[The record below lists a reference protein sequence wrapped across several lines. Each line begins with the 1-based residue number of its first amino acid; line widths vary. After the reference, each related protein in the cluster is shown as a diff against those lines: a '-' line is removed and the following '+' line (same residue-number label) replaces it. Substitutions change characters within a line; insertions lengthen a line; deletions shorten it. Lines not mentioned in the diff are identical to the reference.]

1 MSKAET
7 IKRIQE
13 IGIIPAIRVES
24 AEDAHF
30 AAETVAGAGIP
41 IVEITMTVPEAVKLI
56 SHLVHHH
63 PDMIVGAGTVL
74 STDVAALCSDA
85 GACFLTSPGLNQ
97 KMVESAARQG
107 IAVLPGAMTPT
118 EVIAAW
124 EGGADLVKVYPCEA
138 LGGEKYIKALRTALP
153 QIPLIAAGGVKQQT
167 ASGFILAGAS
177 AIGVG
182 TELIPAD
189 AIANRETE
197 RIQELARRFL
207 AAVSDARQR
216 LAPAKGRAKATKTD
230 FLKLDKPETEKSR
243 ERSK

>member
-1 MSKAET
+1 
-7 IKRIQE
+7 
-13 IGIIPAIRVES
+13 
-24 AEDAHF
+24 
-30 AAETVAGAGIP
+30 
-41 IVEITMTVPEAVKLI
+41 
-56 SHLVHHH
+56 
-63 PDMIVGAGTVL
+63 
-74 STDVAALCSDA
+74 
-85 GACFLTSPGLNQ
+85 
-97 KMVESAARQG
+97 
-107 IAVLPGAMTPT
+107 VLPGAMTPT
-118 EVIAAW
+118 EVIAAF
-124 EGGADLVKVYPCEA
+124 EGGADFVKVYPCEA

-207 AAVSDARQR
+207 TAVSDARQR

-230 FLKLDKPETEKSR
+230 FLKLDKSETEKSR

>member
-7 IKRIQE
+7 VKRIQE
-13 IGIIPAIRVES
+13 IGIIPAIRVAS

-30 AAETVAGAGIP
+30 AAETVASAGIP

-74 STDVAALCSDA
+74 STDVGTLCSDA

-97 KMVESAARQG
+97 KMVESAAKQG
-107 IAVLPGAMTPT
+107 IAVLPGALTPT

-207 AAVSDARQR
+207 TAVSDARQR

-230 FLKLDKPETEKSR
+230 FLKLDKSETEKSR

>member
-7 IKRIQE
+7 VKRIQE
-13 IGIIPAIRVES
+13 IGIIPAIRVAS

-30 AAETVAGAGIP
+30 AAETVAAAGIP

-63 PDMIVGAGTVL
+63 PNMIVGAGTVL
-74 STDVAALCSDA
+74 STDVANLCSDA

-97 KMVESAARQG
+97 KMVEFAAQQG

-124 EGGADLVKVYPCEA
+124 EGGADFVKVYPCEA

-167 ASGFILAGAS
+167 TSGFIMAGAS

-182 TELIPAD
+182 TELIPDD

-197 RIQELARRFL
+197 RVQELARRFL

-216 LAPAKGRAKATKTD
+216 LAPAKVRAKAAKTD
-230 FLKLDKPETEKSR
+230 FLKLDKPEKENSR

>member
-1 MSKAET
+1 MTKAE
-7 IKRIQE
+7 IVKRIQE
-13 IGIIPAIRVES
+13 IGIIPAIRVAS

-30 AAETVAGAGIP
+30 AAETVASAGIP

-63 PDMIVGAGTVL
+63 PNMIVGAGTVL
-74 STDVAALCSDA
+74 SADVANLCSDA
-85 GACFLTSPGLNQ
+85 GASFLTSPGLNQ
-97 KMVESAARQG
+97 KMVECAAQRG

-124 EGGADLVKVYPCEA
+124 EGGADFVKVYPCEP

-153 QIPLIAAGGVKQQT
+153 QIPLIAAGGVTQHT

-216 LAPAKGRAKATKTD
+216 LAPAKAKAKPTKTD
-230 FLKLDKPETEKSR
+230 FLKLDKPETETSR
-243 ERSK
+243 EKSK

>member
-1 MSKAET
+1 MIKADVV
-7 IKRIQE
+7 KRIHE
-13 IGIIPAIRVES
+13 IGIIPAIRVAS

-63 PDMIVGAGTVL
+63 PNMIVGAGTVL
-74 STDVAALCSDA
+74 STDVANLCSDA
-85 GACFLTSPGLNQ
+85 GASFLTSPGLNQ
-97 KMVESAARQG
+97 KMVEFAAQQG

-124 EGGADLVKVYPCEA
+124 EGGADFVKVYPCEA
-138 LGGEKYIKALRTALP
+138 LGGEKYIKSLGTAMP

-189 AIANRETE
+189 AIANREKE
-197 RIQELARRFL
+197 RIQELAQRFL
-207 AAVSDARQR
+207 TSVSDARQR
-216 LAPAKGRAKATKTD
+216 LAPLKQTAKATKTD
-230 FLKLDKPETEKSR
+230 FLKLDKPEGEKSNK
-243 ERSK
+243 RSK

>member
-1 MSKAET
+1 MIKAD
-7 IKRIQE
+7 IVKRIQE
-13 IGIIPAIRVES
+13 IGIIPAIRVAS

-30 AAETVAGAGIP
+30 AAETVASAGIP

-63 PDMIVGAGTVL
+63 PNMIVGAGTVL
-74 STDVAALCSDA
+74 TSDIANLCSDA

-97 KMVESAARQG
+97 KMVEFARQRG

-124 EGGADLVKVYPCEA
+124 EGGADLVKVYPCEP
-138 LGGEKYIKALRTALP
+138 LGGEKYIKALKTGLP

-197 RIQELARRFL
+197 RIQELAQRFL
-207 AAVSDARQR
+207 TAVGDARQR
-216 LAPAKGRAKATKTD
+216 LAPTKQRVKATKTD
-230 FLKLDKPETEKSR
+230 FLKLDKLEEEKSG
-243 ERSK
+243 RSSK